1 MIRSPRKT
9 VANGLLIGALALLIP
24 AVAGCQAGT
33 DAPTLEFH
41 QSAGG
46 AYADVNHISISN
58 AFVLGA
64 SSGST
69 VVPGADVSLF
79 LSMYN
84 SGTSGDKLVSAS
96 AAGWASSVQ
105 IAGGPVSIP
114 ANSPVHL
121 TGPQPSIALIGLTKP
136 LSGGEAIPVTLDF
149 QQAGSVT
156 LEVPVEPQAFYYS
169 TFSPP
174 PAVPPTTPAPG
185 GTPTP

>member
-24 AVAGCQAGT
+24 AAAGCEAGL

-41 QSAGG
+41 QSAAG
-46 AYADVNHISISN
+46 AYADVNDITVSN
-58 AFVLGA
+58 AFLLGA
-64 SSGST
+64 PSGST
-69 VVPGADVSLF
+69 VPAGANVSLF
-79 LSMYN
+79 VSLAN
-84 SGTSGDKLVSAS
+84 NGTSGDKLVSVKAP
-96 AAGWASSVQ
+96 GWASAVQ
-105 IAGGPVSIP
+105 VAGGTVSIP

-121 TGPQPSIALIGLTKP
+121 TGPEPSVVLSGLTKP
-136 LSGGEAIPVTLDF
+136 LSGGEAIPVTFDF

-156 LEVPVEPQAFYYS
+156 LQVPVEPRSFYYS

-174 PAVPPTTPAPG
+174 AGAPATPSPA